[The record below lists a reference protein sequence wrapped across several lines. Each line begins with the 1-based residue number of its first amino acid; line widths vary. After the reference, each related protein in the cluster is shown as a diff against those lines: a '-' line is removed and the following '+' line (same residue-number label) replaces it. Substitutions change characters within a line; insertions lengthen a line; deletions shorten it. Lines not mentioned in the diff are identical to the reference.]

1 RCAGCTQQPYA
12 NKVCHISLSRPL
24 LELRPLED
32 LLETLLHEMI
42 HAYLWVTDNH
52 EQLEHGPK
60 FHAEMKRIEKES
72 GMKLE
77 VFHEFYS
84 EYKFNPRIEGELR
97 EFISKTWKIP
107 EEAMK
112 KPASPPGSD
121 FSSDNSDLTLS
132 PSWGSNFDFFGSS
145 DFSTDEEPDK
155 FASNEKTKMKVPKAA
170 KSVTPLMEN
179 KTPVKSVTPLKE
191 NRSPKTT
198 ARVKPVTLPKENR
211 SQGKSVTPPKENRSP
226 KTSSPV
232 RLSKENRSAES
243 SSKTATMKKKKLLTN
258 GKTKMASKFTEIIK
272 KYKWQCYGACQ
283 NEAPM
288 FGRIERLINRPPNT
302 SEKWFLLHEKNCGG
316 SFVRF
321 D

>member
-1 RCAGCTQQPYA
+1 
-12 NKVCHISLSRPL
+12 
-24 LELRPLED
+24 
-32 LLETLLHEMI
+32 
-42 HAYLWVTDNH
+42 
-52 EQLEHGPK
+52 
-60 FHAEMKRIEKES
+60 
-72 GMKLE
+72 
-77 VFHEFYS
+77 
-84 EYKFNPRIEGELR
+84 
-97 EFISKTWKIP
+97 
-107 EEAMK
+107 MK

-179 KTPVKSVTPLKE
+179 KTP
-191 NRSPKTT
+191 KTT

-243 SSKTATMKKKKLLTN
+243 SSKTATMKKK
-258 GKTKMASKFTEIIK
+258 IIK